1 MLFINSENQVYSGDR
16 QENDRQLT
24 TDEESL
30 FLKGHGFDLSTGFV
44 VDITDTQEYKEK
56 IRQEENQAKKATLQL
71 QIDELDKRRIRAIC
85 EPEVKDEETGQTWLE
100 YYTQQIQ
107 ELREEIINLI

>member
-24 TDEESL
+24 PEEGSL
-30 FLKGHGFDLSTGFV
+30 FLKGSGFDLSTGFV
-44 VDITDTQEYKEK
+44 IDITDTEEYKEK
-56 IRQEENQAKKATLQL
+56 IRQEENQTKKATLQL

-85 EPEVKDEETGQTWLE
+85 EPEVKDTTTGQTWLE
-100 YYTQQIQ
+100 YYTLQIQ
-107 ELREEIINLI
+107 ELREEISNIS